1 MYQFEV
7 IMLNIFKR
15 FLKTPNKESHSQQ
28 VKMPSVVETESYY
41 DKWTERYLDS
51 YGNIFQA
58 ARPDSDEEFLDY
70 FIQSMGIENGM
81 RMLDAG
87 CGVCGPSVYF
97 AEKKDV
103 IIDAVTISNVQVEM
117 AKAHIKESGFEN
129 KVYVKK
135 ADFHKLD
142 KIYPSNSYDL
152 VYFLESIGYADS
164 LTSVLS
170 GVYNI
175 LKPGGCVYIKDYFF
189 VPSMSSKQFEAQT
202 DTANDVRREY
212 CYRVLDIENTFSLL
226 RELGFYIVF
235 IKRREFVDDYT
246 KAANFEKVN
255 GHGSV
260 CMRAMVNPYPLYEP
274 LELKFQKVK

>member
-1 MYQFEV
+1 MLRKLKQFFQTSDKKKHLEFV
-7 IMLNIFKR
+7 
-15 FLKTPNKESHSQQ
+15 KE
-28 VKMPSVVETESYY
+28 PSVIETETYY
-41 DKWTERYLDS
+41 DKWTKQYLDV

-58 ARPDSDEEFLDY
+58 ARPDSDEEFINY
-70 FIQSMGIENGM
+70 YIQRMGIEDGM
-81 RMLDAG
+81 RLLDAG
-87 CGVCGPSVYF
+87 CGVCGPSIYF

-103 IIDAVTISNVQVEM
+103 MIDAVTISNVQVEI
-117 AKAHIKESGFEN
+117 AKALINKSGVES
-129 KVYVKK
+129 KVNVRNG
-135 ADFHKLD
+135 DFHKLD
-142 KIYPSNSYDL
+142 KIYPANSYDI

-164 LTSVLS
+164 LHSVLS
-170 GVYNI
+170 GVYKV
-175 LKPGGCVYIKDYFF
+175 LKPGGCLYIKDYFF
-189 VPSMSSKQFEAQT
+189 VPSMSSKQSEAQT
-202 DTANDVRREY
+202 DTANEVRREY

-274 LELKFQKVK
+274 LELKFQKVE